1 MVKAFSERRVHPRM
15 RARWPVTILTDGGP
29 VKGETIN
36 IAATGAYIQCE
47 GPVRR
52 NEAYKMVIGLGD
64 KSVALNGKVLWSHG
78 NIRSGNRDVTRI
90 GVSFCD

>member
-1 MVKAFSERRVHPRM
+1 MKKAFSDRRIHPRM

-52 NEAYKMVIGLGD
+52 NEAYKMLIGLGD
-64 KSVALNGKVLWSHG
+64 KSIALNGKVLWSHG
-78 NIRSGNRDVTRI
+78 TIRAGNRDVTRI
-90 GVSFCD
+90 GVAFCD

>member
-1 MVKAFSERRVHPRM
+1 VKAFSDRRVHPRM
-15 RARWPVTILTDGGP
+15 TARWPVTIMTDGGP

-52 NEAYKMVIGLGD
+52 NEAYKMVIGLGK

-78 NIRSGNRDVTRI
+78 NIRSGNDEVTRI
-90 GVSFCD
+90 GVAFYD